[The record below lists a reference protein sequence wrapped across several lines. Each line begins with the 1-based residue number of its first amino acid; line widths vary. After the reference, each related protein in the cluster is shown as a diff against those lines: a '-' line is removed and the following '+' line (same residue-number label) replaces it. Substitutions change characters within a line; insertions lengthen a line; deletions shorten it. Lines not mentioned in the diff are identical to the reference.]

1 MKSLQS
7 ISCILLLTLF
17 SCKKEFKHEI
27 PTGEFIPSNC
37 ELCGYADQISGQ
49 YRGHA
54 IFHSGNFDD
63 SLTISMEHIFLNFG
77 PQLDS
82 TTMYFRRVQDFDS
95 VATSIDTLS
104 IQTNAGNFYYVSM
117 KIFGDS
123 MIIHQ
128 TMPTPVGDIPM
139 FDFKGKRIP

>member
-1 MKSLQS
+1 MKALQS

-37 ELCGYADQISGQ
+37 ELCDYADQISGQ
-49 YRGHA
+49 YRGYA
-54 IFHSGNFDD
+54 FFHSGNFDD
-63 SLTISMEHIFLNFG
+63 SLTISMEHIFLNLG

-82 TTMYFRRVQDFDS
+82 TTMYFRRVWDFDS
-95 VATSIDTLS
+95 VSTRIDTVS
-104 IQTNAGNFYYVSM
+104 IQTNTGNFNATPM

-123 MIIHQ
+123 MIINQ
-128 TMPTPVGDIPM
+128 TTPIPAG
-139 FDFKGKRIP
+139 FIPSFSFNGKKLP